1 MSQQSPANR
10 LSNLGG
16 VILTLYFAGFLG
28 IIAAVVSV
36 TALDVPSSLKFVFAA
51 IALMLAA
58 LCFAVGIFIDVD
70 RP

>member
-1 MSQQSPANR
+1 MSQQSLANR

-16 VILTLYFAGFLG
+16 VVLVLYIAGFLG

-36 TALDVPSSLKFVFAA
+36 TALDGPNSLRFVFAA

-58 LCFAVGIFIDVD
+58 LCFAVAIFIDVQ
-70 RP
+70 RS